1 VTRDPI
7 VPGDTQD
14 RTGTRGILRR
24 AVADINRRW
33 AGMRRDVL
41 GVWDGL
47 KVLTTNAETDTVVY
61 TVTPEEMAATNQALR
76 DALERWIEA
85 GREAK
90 NAFWYDAYSAEATQ
104 AGATQSLTNLTRL
117 SPVYAAQRDLQRIVF
132 SQPYRTRVALA
143 QIKSYDHWTG
153 LQASLRSELSQV
165 IGRAIVDGRNPRAVR
180 TEIAERLEVSRGR
193 AAGYAQTDITDT
205 LRRARLAEDQWAEDE
220 LSVRTGELW
229 TSALIPTTR
238 SWHASRNGK
247 VYTREQVSA
256 FYQVDGNRYRC
267 HCSVTAC
274 LLDADGK
281 PILTPSLRGKMAA
294 ELTAWKKTYGDQA

>member
-1 VTRDPI
+1 MTKDPI
-7 VPGDTQD
+7 LPGDRED

-33 AGMRRDVL
+33 TGLRRDVL

-47 KVLTTNAETDTVVY
+47 RVLALNAETDTVVY

-90 NAFWYDAYSAEATQ
+90 HSFWYDVYDAEASQ
-104 AGATQSLTNLTRL
+104 AGVTQSMNNLTRL
-117 SPVYAAQRDLQRIVF
+117 SPAYGAQRTLQQIIF
-132 SQPYRTRVALA
+132 SQPYRTRVSLA
-143 QIKSYDHWTG
+143 QIKSYDHWSG
-153 LQASLRSELSQV
+153 LQASLRSELSQI

-205 LRRARLAEDQWAEDE
+205 LRQARMAEDQWAEDE
-220 LSVRTGELW
+220 LGVRTGELW

-238 SWHASRNGK
+238 PWHASRNGK
-247 VYTREQVSA
+247 VYTREQVQK
-256 FYQVDGNRYRC
+256 FYQEAGNRYRC

-281 PILTPSLRGKMAA
+281 PILTKKLQSTMSN
-294 ELTAWKKTYGDQA
+294 ELSAWKKVYGSD

>member
-1 VTRDPI
+1 MTKDPI
-7 VPGDTQD
+7 LPGDRED

-33 AGMRRDVL
+33 AGLRRDVL
-41 GVWDGL
+41 GVWDGV
-47 KVLTTNAETDTVVY
+47 KVLTANAETDTVVY

-90 NAFWYDAYSAEATQ
+90 NAFWYDVYDQEASQ
-104 AGATQSLTNLTRL
+104 AGATQSLNNLTRL
-117 SPVYAAQRDLQRIVF
+117 SPAYGAQRTLQQIIF

-143 QIKSYDHWTG
+143 QIKSYEHWSG
-153 LQASLRSELSQV
+153 LQAGLRSELSQI

-205 LRRARLAEDQWAEDE
+205 LRQARLAEDQWAEDE
-220 LSVRTGELW
+220 LGVRTGELW

-238 SWHASRNGK
+238 PWHASRNGK
-247 VYTREQVSA
+247 VFTREQVKA
-256 FYQVDGNRYRC
+256 FYSERGNVYRC

-281 PILTPSLRGKMAA
+281 PILTKKLQNTMAN
-294 ELTAWKKTYGDQA
+294 ELSAWKKTYGSE

>member
-1 VTRDPI
+1 MTKDPI
-7 VPGDTQD
+7 LPGDRED

-33 AGMRRDVL
+33 AGLRRDVL

-47 KVLTTNAETDTVVY
+47 RVLALNAETDTVVY

-90 NAFWYDAYSAEATQ
+90 NTFWYDVYDQEASQ
-104 AGATQSLTNLTRL
+104 AGATQSLNNLTRL
-117 SPVYAAQRDLQRIVF
+117 SPAYGAHRTLQQIVF
-132 SQPYRTRVALA
+132 SQPYRTRVSLA

-153 LQASLRSELSQV
+153 LQAGLRSELSQIV
-165 IGRAIVDGRNPRAVR
+165 GRAIVDGRNPRAVR
-180 TEIAERLEVSRGR
+180 TQIAERLEVSRGR
-193 AAGYAQTDITDT
+193 AAGYAQTDIGDT
-205 LRRARLAEDQWAEDE
+205 LRQARMAEDQWAEDE
-220 LSVRTGELW
+220 LGVRTGELW

-238 SWHASRNGK
+238 PWHASRNGK
-247 VYTREQVSA
+247 VYTREQVRA
-256 FYQVDGNRYRC
+256 FYGERGNVYRC

-281 PILTPSLRGKMAA
+281 PILTKKLQDTMAN
-294 ELTAWKKTYGDQA
+294 ELSAWKKTYGSE

>member
-1 VTRDPI
+1 MTKDPI
-7 VPGDTQD
+7 LPGDRED

-33 AGMRRDVL
+33 VGLRRDVL
-41 GVWDGL
+41 GVWDGV
-47 KVLTTNAETDTVVY
+47 KVLTANAETDTVIY

-90 NAFWYDAYSAEATQ
+90 NTFWYDVYDQEASQ
-104 AGATQSLTNLTRL
+104 AGATQSLNNLTRL
-117 SPVYAAQRDLQRIVF
+117 SPAYGAQRNLQQILF
-132 SQPYRTRVALA
+132 SQPYRTRVSLA
-143 QIKSYDHWTG
+143 QIKSYDHWSG
-153 LQASLRSELSQV
+153 LQAGLRSELSQI

-180 TEIAERLEVSRGR
+180 TEIADKLEVSRGR

-205 LRRARLAEDQWAEDE
+205 LRQARLAEDQWAEDE
-220 LSVRTGELW
+220 LGVRTGELW

-238 SWHASRNGK
+238 PWHASRNGK
-247 VYTREQVSA
+247 VYTREQVTA
-256 FYQVDGNRYRC
+256 FYQEAGNRYRC

-281 PILTPSLRGKMAA
+281 PILTKKLQNTMAN
-294 ELTAWKKTYGDQA
+294 ELSAWKKTYGSE